1 MKYLPSLVL
10 GADFAFP
17 VEVDFAGLL
26 FFFPVREFL
35 DLVFICMTAT
45 SKGQESFG
53 IILLCDEI
61 SQRWIPNARSRGTF
75 QASKVDHTDVL
86 IETEEKSGKVKGV

>member
-1 MKYLPSLVL
+1 MYLPSLVL

-26 FFFPVREFL
+26 FFFLVREFL
-35 DLVFICMTAT
+35 DLVFVCMTAT

-53 IILLCDEI
+53 IILLWGEMI
-61 SQRWIPNARSRGTF
+61 QRLIPDARSRGAF
-75 QASKVDHTDVL
+75 QASKVDHIDGL
-86 IETEEKSGKVKGV
+86 IETKERSGKVKRV